1 MQQTQTTDQYLPTA
15 DGHTLHYACF
25 GEPLNRPILFLHGG
39 PGSACN
45 PADAHLFRLEHYRL
59 IQTDQRGC
67 GKSTP
72 AGSIR
77 DNHTAA
83 LLADLEQLR
92 HHLGIPRW
100 LVYGGSWGAALA
112 LEYAKHYRP
121 SVEGLILRGTFL
133 ARPQDL
139 DWFFHPNGVAQQRPT
154 AYADLCAAL
163 HLAPSQASTTALI
176 DQLYTQLQ
184 QAAQNP
190 VQAYQAALAIGSWNS
205 VVMGMSALQPETDPT
220 ARQRRIGREL
230 IFAHY
235 CHHRFF
241 LGDTGVLTGL
251 ETLADLPITL
261 IHGNQDQVCPLAG
274 AETLSR
280 LLPHARL
287 ITVEAGHP
295 LQAGAIRE
303 ALRRVLDEWLHQ
315 ATGSAPLSTTIH
327 GDAGRVHEAQTI
339 FF

>member
-1 MQQTQTTDQYLPTA
+1 MTKKQEQNIILLLGALQGIGPFSTDMYLAAFPTIA
-15 DGHTLHYACF
+15 QDLNVTIAEVAYSMSSYFVGICLGQLHNGPLVDRF
-25 GEPLNRPILFLHGG
+25 GRRNPL
-39 PGSACN
+39 
-45 PADAHLFRLEHYRL
+45 L
-59 IQTDQRGC
+59 IMLGLYIIASIGC
-67 GKSTP
+67 SMV
-72 AGSIR
+72 
-77 DNHTAA
+77 N
-83 LLADLEQLR
+83 
-92 HHLGIPRW
+92 
-100 LVYGGSWGAALA
+100 
-112 LEYAKHYRP
+112 

-205 VVMGMSALQPETDPT
+205 VVMGLSALQPETDPT